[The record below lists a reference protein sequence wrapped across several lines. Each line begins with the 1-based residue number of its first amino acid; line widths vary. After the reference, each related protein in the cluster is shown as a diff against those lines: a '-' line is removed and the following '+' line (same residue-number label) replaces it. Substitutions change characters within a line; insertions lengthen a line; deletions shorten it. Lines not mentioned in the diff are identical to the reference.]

1 MRPELAVRVR
11 QQRRHGERVL
21 QGATNLTFGL
31 MAARAN
37 IVPHARSVQAVAAH
51 DEVSI
56 DTNSS
61 PDYAHDS
68 SEKGSRAG
76 KEEESAGYVKL
87 TPTFASPSFVCWHC
101 CCCDSA
107 PPPPLFAPET
117 CVDTVP
123 DVGPEYDSVVP
134 PSSR

>member
-1 MRPELAVRVR
+1 
-11 QQRRHGERVL
+11 
-21 QGATNLTFGL
+21 

-61 PDYAHDS
+61 PDYTDDS

-76 KEEESAGYVKL
+76 KEEESAGYVKAYAHFCEPFFCL
-87 TPTFASPSFVCWHC
+87 LALLLLRQCASA
-101 CCCDSA
+101 SA
-107 PPPPLFAPET
+107 LCP
-117 CVDTVP
+117 
-123 DVGPEYDSVVP
+123 
-134 PSSR
+134 